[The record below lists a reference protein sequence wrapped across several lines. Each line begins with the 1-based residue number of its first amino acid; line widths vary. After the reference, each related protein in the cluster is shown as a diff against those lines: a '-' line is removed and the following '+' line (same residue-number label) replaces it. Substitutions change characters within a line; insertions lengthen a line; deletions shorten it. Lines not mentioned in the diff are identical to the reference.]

1 MRKQKFQFVNQSLAI
16 RIILITLL
24 TIPGV
29 AIFGV
34 VLFVSF
40 WSINWS
46 KAWLFLII
54 FGSISLITALI
65 GVIKYPAMVDN
76 RMAKH
81 SENQKWDNIVVG
93 LLGLNTFILL
103 IVAGL
108 DKRFSILPNVPDL
121 LSYISLSFTSIYV
134 IIQLWAGITN
144 KHFESHVRIQDEH
157 KVIQTGPYK
166 IVRHLFYSTFML
178 FWIATPFA
186 LGSFLAL
193 IPGLLGVILIIY
205 RTAREDKFL
214 QENLKGYRE
223 YSKIVKYR
231 LIPGIW

>member
-1 MRKQKFQFVNQSLAI
+1 MEKQKLLFANKSLSI

-24 TIPGV
+24 TIPSV

-34 VLFVSF
+34 VLFFSS
-40 WSINWS
+40 WSINWQ

-54 FGSISLITALI
+54 FGSVSLITALI
-65 GVIKYPAMVDN
+65 GVIKYPAMVDS

-157 KVIQTGPYK
+157 TVIQTGPYK
-166 IVRHLFYSTFML
+166 IVRHLFYSSFML
-178 FWIATPFA
+178 FWIATPLA
-186 LGSFLAL
+186 LGSLLAL

-205 RTAREDKFL
+205 RTAKEDKFL

-223 YSKIVKYR
+223 YTKIVKYK